1 MIAEPSGMNPS
12 MTVVTYTGMG
22 SKVTLDS
29 EAQTLT
35 FEHSGMLNSKH
46 RKKASPWVVPLGAIE
61 TIEWRETKIK
71 AAEFRPLLHGRAGF
85 DEKKDQDLSYV
96 SGTEKIG
103 EFVEAVEAARQDA
116 APVLDFAGG
125 GIEPTVAVTAPKKS
139 FLETLAEQAVRAE
152 FEGLKLRGDSLHYKL
167 SRYPVAGASAIVE
180 VGGIQRRTTA
190 TRVVVGSA
198 ITFGIGTAIGAMA
211 KKKTN
216 NIYLSVELA
225 SGEVILIEGKAKQ
238 EGDARKFAA
247 AVNQAAASIRPTGT
261 SAPAAAPLLPPPPP
275 NVPAGWYSDPSGQ
288 PIQRYWN
295 GAAWTNDTA
304 PLPPN

>member
-1 MIAEPSGMNPS
+1 
-12 MTVVTYTGMG
+12 
-22 SKVTLDS
+22 
-29 EAQTLT
+29 
-35 FEHSGMLNSKH
+35 
-46 RKKASPWVVPLGAIE
+46 
-61 TIEWRETKIK
+61 
-71 AAEFRPLLHGRAGF
+71 
-85 DEKKDQDLSYV
+85 
-96 SGTEKIG
+96 
-103 EFVEAVEAARQDA
+103 
-116 APVLDFAGG
+116 
-125 GIEPTVAVTAPKKS
+125 
-139 FLETLAEQAVRAE
+139 
-152 FEGLKLRGDSLHYKL
+152 
-167 SRYPVAGASAIVE
+167 
-180 VGGIQRRTTA
+180 
-190 TRVVVGSA
+190 
-198 ITFGIGTAIGAMA
+198 MA

-247 AVNQAAASIRPTGT
+247 AVNQAAASVRPTGT